1 MPDLDTP
8 YAPNHRC
15 VLLAAI
21 DEMPTNDPPPPR
33 TISRAECLSTYMV
46 PLMFRST
53 VRRHSLGVDL
63 GDGADGLAAARAVH
77 HAVQPAGPRGGR
89 LDDPAHLVLV
99 GDVGRLVEHRAA
111 VGRPRP

>member
-8 YAPNHRC
+8 YAPNHRW

-21 DEMPTNDPPPPR
+21 DEIPMNDPPPPR

-63 GDGADGLAAARAVH
+63 GDGADRLAAAGAVH
-77 HAVQPAGPRGGR
+77 DAVQPAGPRGGR
-89 LDDPAHLVLV
+89 LDDPAHLVFV
-99 GDVGRLVEHRAA
+99 GDVGGLVEHRRRRR
-111 VGRPRP
+111 RPRP